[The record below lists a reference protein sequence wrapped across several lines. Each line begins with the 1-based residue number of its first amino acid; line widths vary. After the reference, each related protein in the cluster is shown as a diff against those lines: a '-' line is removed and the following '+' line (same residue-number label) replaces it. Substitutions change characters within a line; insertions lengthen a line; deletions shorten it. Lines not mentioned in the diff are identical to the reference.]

1 MPPNIQQK
9 AHRVEQALAQGLLKV
24 ETLLAINLNAHLSQ
38 PRYWCKEELMTAI
51 ANYGIVD
58 QMIHF
63 IPRQKYRGEGGRD
76 GCLEIGGPL
85 QTGRNKFYAR
95 TKKTYT
101 TSASEKHD
109 YLQTT

>member
-9 AHRVEQALAQGLLKV
+9 AHRVEQALAQGLLEV

-58 QMIHF
+58 QTLQSI
-63 IPRQKYRGEGGRD
+63 IRQRYRGNG
-76 GCLEIGGPL
+76 
-85 QTGRNKFYAR
+85 
-95 TKKTYT
+95 
-101 TSASEKHD
+101 S
-109 YLQTT
+109 